1 MDVKTLGTELGY
13 NGFLKIRVDHIEL
26 PNGLTFKFDYVDKIV
41 AVLVLPIL
49 GDQIVM
55 VKQYRHAVKRE
66 VYDLPGGGVHES
78 ESFEDAARRECQ
90 WQRDQ
95 LPDPIRALVLDAQA
109 RRNPI
114 CWSVFTEPGPLAAGP
129 THPSG
134 GLQR

>member
-1 MDVKTLGTELGY
+1 MSTTPGTKNRVTGTQLGRIAMTL
-13 NGFLKIRVDHIEL
+13 LKLNPTPIAWEETLD
-26 PNGLTFKFDYVDKIV
+26 GLKQGLIDGAETWMGAAAYAIK
-41 AVLVLPIL
+41 AV
-49 GDQIVM
+49 
-55 VKQYRHAVKRE
+55 R
-66 VYDLPGGGVHES
+66 
-78 ESFEDAARRECQ
+78 AAAPAGEGEAAGRRECQ

-95 LPDPIRALVLDAQA
+95 LPDPIRALVFDDQA